1 MEEVA
6 RLACSCEP
14 PTLDTADLE
23 SCVKRA
29 ARLDATAAY
38 QFYDLTRAVFNAW
51 ELKKARAVTLVAQS
65 SAGQSYQNAARL
77 RALRREGARLATVSC
92 SLSRHRRGR
101 LAGLHGA
108 RFVF

>member
-1 MEEVA
+1 MMTPDEELQVLVEEVA

-23 SCVKRA
+23 SCVRRA
-29 ARLDATAAY
+29 ARLAVDPTEAY

-65 SAGQSYQNAARL
+65 SAGQSYQMQLVFEHCAAK
-77 RALRREGARLATVSC
+77 ARDWQPFHA
-92 SLSRHRRGR
+92 
-101 LAGLHGA
+101 A
-108 RFVF
+108 